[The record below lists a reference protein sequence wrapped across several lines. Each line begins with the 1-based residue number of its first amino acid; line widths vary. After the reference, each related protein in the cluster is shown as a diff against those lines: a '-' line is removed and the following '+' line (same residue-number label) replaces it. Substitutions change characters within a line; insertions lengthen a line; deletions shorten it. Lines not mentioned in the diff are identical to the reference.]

1 MCTIKVFLIMQ
12 GRDYPTAG
20 EALYHTMVA
29 HLNDEDRVVL
39 DMDGVL
45 LLPSMFLNV
54 SIGRLANEKGAE
66 FVKNK
71 ISFSHIKASDA
82 QRIKQFVARFE

>member
-20 EALYHTMVA
+20 EALYHTMVT

-54 SIGRLANEKGAE
+54 SIGRLANEKGVD

-82 QRIKQFVARFE
+82 QRI